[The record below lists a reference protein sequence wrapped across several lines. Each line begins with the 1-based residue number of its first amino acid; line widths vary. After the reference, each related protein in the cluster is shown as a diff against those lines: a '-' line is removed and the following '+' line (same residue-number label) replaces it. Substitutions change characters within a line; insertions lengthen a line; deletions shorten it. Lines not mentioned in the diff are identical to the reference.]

1 MLELQE
7 VNLVFF
13 HFLSISYF
21 SFLFFAPRVR
31 VNNSMGHVAQKKIL
45 EE

>member
-13 HFLSISYF
+13 HFLPISYF
-21 SFLFFAPRVR
+21 PFLFFAPRVR
-31 VNNSMGHVAQKKIL
+31 VNNGIGHVAQKKIL